1 MVSHAPTPGPRHGSA
16 APAAPDVG
24 DNTAQDAPSVGDNA
38 ASAAPPAPDN
48 AAQAARLRLVV
59 MRLARRLR
67 SQSASGLSPSLISA
81 LASLEHHGPLTLG
94 QLAAL
99 EQVKPPSVTRLVAT
113 LEGAG
118 LARRE
123 TDPADRRV
131 TVLTVTAEGR
141 RTLQKSRTRKT
152 AYLARRLRDFDDT
165 EAATLDDALRLLE
178 RLLEND

>member
-1 MVSHAPTPGPRHGSA
+1 MVPRSDRA
-16 APAAPDVG
+16 RPAAG
-24 DNTAQDAPSVGDNA
+24 DKPQ
-38 ASAAPPAPDN
+38 PPARDN
-48 AAQAARLRLVV
+48 AAQAARLRLAV

-67 SQSASGLSPSLISA
+67 SQTGSDLSPSLISA

-94 QLAAL
+94 QLATL
-99 EQVKPPSVTRLVAT
+99 ERVKPPSVTRLVAT
-113 LEGAG
+113 LEAAG

-123 TDPADRRV
+123 RDPADGRV
-131 TVLTVTAEGR
+131 TVLTVTAAGR

-152 AYLARRLRDFDDT
+152 AYLARRLRAFDDA